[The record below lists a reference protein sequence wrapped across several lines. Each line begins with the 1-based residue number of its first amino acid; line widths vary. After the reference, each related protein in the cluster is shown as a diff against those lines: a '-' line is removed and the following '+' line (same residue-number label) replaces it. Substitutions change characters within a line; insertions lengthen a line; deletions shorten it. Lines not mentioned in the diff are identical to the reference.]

1 VCVAHIGNFRLA
13 GQKAQMLPHLASYLF
28 SLAPHFVV
36 ETAWSSIIQT
46 TISRTT
52 ARYST
57 AMGKCGSPLLLMW
70 CRN

>member
-36 ETAWSSIIQT
+36 ETACYKCHDIVNVTASRQDIQ
-46 TISRTT
+46 
-52 ARYST
+52 
-57 AMGKCGSPLLLMW
+57 
-70 CRN
+70 

>member
-36 ETAWSSIIQT
+36 ETATSSIAFAYQQKRST
-46 TISRTT
+46 RSEPCRT
-52 ARYST
+52 
-57 AMGKCGSPLLLMW
+57 LF
-70 CRN
+70 

>member
-36 ETAWSSIIQT
+36 ETAFQYD
-46 TISRTT
+46 RL
-52 ARYST
+52 ALGLAGR
-57 AMGKCGSPLLLMW
+57 A
-70 CRN
+70 